1 MPQQGQGLAGA
12 GIGTRPLRALAPR
25 TPSMAESSTPAPGT
39 GAATEE
45 GGKMKR
51 ASSACKECKRRRI
64 KCTTGNPCA
73 ECAAHG
79 RTCIYDELA
88 DKRRKL
94 AAKRTQEELEYYRG
108 LLERLLLSI
117 RCCERENVDQII
129 SVIRRGASLPEIST
143 VVDLNLHSNKDR
155 DRRDSEM
162 EDAEG
167 EEDGEYVDS
176 GGTDEMLG
184 DWSTRDGESNNVA
197 L

>member
-1 MPQQGQGLAGA
+1 MSQQGQGLASA
-12 GIGTRPLRALAPR
+12 GTGTRPLRALAPR
-25 TPSMAESSTPAPGT
+25 TPSMIGCGASAAGSGT
-39 GAATEE
+39 AAEE
-45 GGKMKR
+45 GGKVKR

-117 RCCERENVDQII
+117 RCCERANVEQII
-129 SVIRRGASLPEIST
+129 GVIRRGASLQEIST
-143 VVDLNLHSNKDR
+143 VVDLNLHMNKDR

-184 DWSTRDGESNNVA
+184 GWSTRAGGSNHVA